1 MTKRTSRRPCPSFA
15 AASRTARLALLAGLA
30 GLMVSGCQTTA
41 SDKNVVLSADAYAAR
56 PEVQQAMS
64 QLNAGDAKVAR
75 GLLVKALR
83 NEPANFVAR
92 KLIDQIDKDP
102 AVLLGAENF
111 PYAAQ
116 EEDTL
121 TKLAE
126 THLGDPL
133 LFYALARYNN
143 IAVPSAPLTGRLLR
157 IPGKAPELPK
167 QAEPEPK
174 PAPRKPAPKVKKASP
189 APAATAPAK
198 KPAAPAP
205 APAADPAR
213 AAKLRAAGLAALN
226 SGNIGRAVDLLRQA
240 HAADPGSAVIKNDL
254 ARALRIQASLRK

>member
-1 MTKRTSRRPCPSFA
+1 MTYRTSRRPRPSFA
-15 AASRTARLALLAGLA
+15 AASRAARLALLAGLA
-30 GLMVSGCQTTA
+30 GLTVSGCQTTA
-41 SDKNVVLSADAYAAR
+41 TDKNVVLSADAYAAR
-56 PEVQQAMS
+56 PEVQQAIAG
-64 QLNAGDAKVAR
+64 LNAGDAEGAR
-75 GLLVKALR
+75 GLLGKALR
-83 NEPANFVAR
+83 KEPANFVAR
-92 KLIDQIDKDP
+92 KLLDQIDKDP

-116 EEDTL
+116 EGDTL

-157 IPGKAPELPK
+157 IPGKAPEPPK
-167 QAEPEPK
+167 QAEPAPK
-174 PAPRKPAPKVKKASP
+174 SAPRKPPPKAKKTAP
-189 APAATAPAK
+189 APVAATPAK

-205 APAADPAR
+205 APAANPAQ

-226 SGNIGRAVDLLRQA
+226 GGKIDRAVTLLRQA
-240 HAADPGSAVIKNDL
+240 QAADPGNAVIRNDL
-254 ARALRIQASLRK
+254 ARALRIQASLRR